1 MAITNYLVHF
11 KTEDTF
17 TANKEQLRNDAVA
30 FVGDAT
36 IIHTHGTDYYCGK
49 SEVALKTDLAG
60 KANLEHTHSAADITS
75 GTLDIS
81 RIPTGT
87 SASTVALGN
96 HTHTGYAASSHI
108 HSAANITVLT
118 GYTEGTSTTTL
129 NSAMSLNAALASLQN
144 QIQDKVS
151 SSSLDNYALKSEIP
165 DISNLATKT
174 ELAGYLPLT
183 GGTLSG
189 NLFIKE
195 EDAGI
200 FYIEQEGIAIKS
212 TNNGY
217 DSIAIMGGGII
228 LELTSPSNFTIDNH
242 QILTENNW
250 DTYITVTDTKNTT
263 GTFQTTAKLYLVGG
277 ASQSS
282 TGVITYSNSNVYTQ
296 SGQLYATRMNATSGF
311 YETSDG
317 TLKNIKSEL
326 NIADNID
333 KIPTI
338 LFSWKKDESE
348 DINQDVPVHVGTIA
362 QDIQKI
368 YPDLVAEDAEG
379 HLTVDY
385 AKLSVIAIAAI
396 KELKKEIEI
405 LKSKIN

>member
-60 KANLEHTHSAADITS
+60 KANLEHTHSAA
-75 GTLDIS
+75 
-81 RIPTGT
+81 
-87 SASTVALGN
+87 
-96 HTHTGYAASSHI
+96 
-108 HSAANITVLT
+108 NITVLT

-151 SSSLDNYALKSEIP
+151 SSSLDDYALKTEIP
-165 DISNLATKT
+165 NISNLATKA

-183 GGTLSG
+183 GGTLTGS
-189 NLFIKE
+189 LFF
-195 EDAGI
+195 EDNTAGI
-200 FYIEQEGIAIKS
+200 LLITGGGGLGIKS
-212 TNNGY
+212 TNNGN
-217 DSIAIMGGGII
+217 DSLGLMGGGII
-228 LELTSPSNFTIDNH
+228 LQLTSPNDFTIDNA
-242 QILTENNW
+242 QILTEANW
-250 DTYITVTDTKNTT
+250 DDYITSTDTKNTT
-263 GTFQTTAKLYLVGG
+263 GTANSASKLYLTGG
-277 ASQSS
+277 TSQSS
-282 TGVITYSNSNVYTQ
+282 TGVVTYSNTAVYMQ
-296 SGQLYATRMNATSGF
+296 SGQLYASRMNATGGF

-317 TLKNIKSEL
+317 TLKNIKSDL

-333 KIPTI
+333 KIPTV
-338 LFSWKKDESE
+338 LFSWKKDEPE
-348 DINQDVPVHVGTIA
+348 DINQDVPVHIGTIA

>member
-151 SSSLDNYALKSEIP
+151 SSSLGNYALKSEIP
-165 DISNLATKT
+165 DISDLATKT

-195 EDAGI
+195 PGAGI
-200 FYIEQEGIAIKS
+200 FYVEQEGIGLKS
-212 TNNGY
+212 TNNGV

-228 LELTSPSNFTIDNH
+228 LALTSPNNFTINNH
-242 QILTENNW
+242 QILTENN
-250 DTYITVTDTKNTT
+250 
-263 GTFQTTAKLYLVGG
+263 
-277 ASQSS
+277 
-282 TGVITYSNSNVYTQ
+282 
-296 SGQLYATRMNATSGF
+296 
-311 YETSDG
+311 
-317 TLKNIKSEL
+317 
-326 NIADNID
+326 
-333 KIPTI
+333 
-338 LFSWKKDESE
+338 
-348 DINQDVPVHVGTIA
+348 
-362 QDIQKI
+362 
-368 YPDLVAEDAEG
+368 
-379 HLTVDY
+379 
-385 AKLSVIAIAAI
+385 
-396 KELKKEIEI
+396 
-405 LKSKIN
+405 